1 MTAQGEAFQLISLP
15 DTVFE
20 QTLGFLSFHEVSL
33 LRRVSKKFNETCM
46 RLLNQGF
53 RSAEKF
59 HGKCLKEV
67 KAKLPRRESERR
79 NHKLSR
85 HCDILT
91 AIETR
96 ISLLSMT
103 FLKYVDINVC
113 CFIPGK
119 VLDEIF
125 TVLRTISKDENP
137 PRAFEILQE
146 LRDISSMAMEYF
158 EDKIVPN
165 FKILSPMKYSHA
177 FSSSFSSIHMG
188 SPYSMMLPNINRF
201 VADDDGPSSSPL
213 GTVACQQSLVDYPL
227 SEPSKASRKLFAER
241 LSRTSKKTVKRTG
254 LIARLKKEAD
264 GFKGTIVVQNNKIV
278 EMDKKIDSQNEI
290 IQQQNAKIAEQ
301 TEKIAEIH
309 RRLVGSDIFHARL
322 KDPKNE
328 KDCSASGRKRSIESS
343 EDQDSKKLK
352 MS

>member
-1 MTAQGEAFQLISLP
+1 MKS
-15 DTVFE
+15 
-20 QTLGFLSFHEVSL
+20 
-33 LRRVSKKFNETCM
+33 
-46 RLLNQGF
+46 
-53 RSAEKF
+53 
-59 HGKCLKEV
+59 
-67 KAKLPRRESERR
+67 KLPRRESERR

-125 TVLRTISKDENP
+125 SVLRTITKDENP

-158 EDKIVPN
+158 EDKIVPH
-165 FKILSPMKYSHA
+165 FKIHSPLRYSPAA
-177 FSSSFSSIHMG
+177 FSSLHMG
-188 SPYSMMLPNINRF
+188 SSYSMMLPGINRY
-201 VADDDGPSSSPL
+201 VGDDDTVLSSPPL
-213 GTVACQQSLVDYPL
+213 VGRTGTCQQSLVDHSL
-227 SEPSKASRKLFAER
+227 SEPSKASHYKRRLFAER
-241 LSRTSKKTVKRTG
+241 LSMTSKKTVKRTG
-254 LIARLKKEAD
+254 LITRLKKQTEVY
-264 GFKGTIVVQNNKIV
+264 KSTVEVQNNKIV
-278 EMDKKIDSQNEI
+278 EMDKKIDQQNET

-309 RRLVGSDIFHARL
+309 RRLVGSDIFHARI
-322 KDPKNE
+322 KDPKE
-328 KDCSASGRKRSIESS
+328 ETECSGSGRKRSTETP
-343 EDQDSKKLK
+343 EDCNSKRLK
-352 MS
+352 T